1 MFLFIYFIF
10 LFSFLFKFLVLRIL
24 FLVEFN
30 FNFFLNCFSINS
42 IKRFFSIKFS
52 FRTYIY
58 HVYICC
64 INRIYFYI
72 RYRYKYS
79 TKIISLFS
87 HQCNSFSLTFSIC
100 LFLLYFVVLHFFVYR
115 EFKRHNILAHSL
127 NIFNFSHK
135 KEERPYFFDVPLP

>member
-1 MFLFIYFIF
+1 ML
-10 LFSFLFKFLVLRIL
+10 
-24 FLVEFN
+24 
-30 FNFFLNCFSINS
+30 
-42 IKRFFSIKFS
+42 FSIKFT

-100 LFLLYFVVLHFFVYR
+100 RFLLYFVILHFFVYR
-115 EFKRHNILAHSL
+115 EFKKNNILAHSL

-135 KEERPYFFDVPLP
+135 KEERPYFLLTFLFNNYYDAFIRSSFKLLKSVLYLIFKI